1 MKFGPQPVKSCA
13 GAILAHSL
21 RSADG
26 RLNKGHILSA
36 DDLKAIEAA
45 GVSELVVAILEP
57 GDVPEDTAAA
67 RIAAAAQGPNVSLKK
82 AHKGRVNLE
91 SSAHGVLIVDV
102 IKLHEI
108 NSLDEGLTVA
118 SLETLAPI
126 RAKDLVASIKII
138 PFAIH
143 EDVVARAETVLAGR
157 PLLALAPFRHLRS
170 ALIQT
175 TLPHQSAKAR
185 GKTRRLIG
193 WRLEGLGNQIDSADE
208 VPHETTALSQAI
220 GAMIEGGA
228 ELLLIHGASAT
239 VDRRDVVP
247 AAIVE
252 AGGTIERFGMPVDP
266 GNLLVLGRIGEVP
279 AVGLPG
285 CAGSPKLN
293 GLDWVLER
301 LVAGQ
306 EISPEDFAAMGRGGL
321 LKETPDRPQ
330 PRRPSPAPSEPSS
343 AAARGAVLLAAG
355 SSERMGKENKLLS
368 RIEGVPLV
376 HRALHS
382 LKGAEIGQI
391 VVVLGH
397 QADEVRKALDGDG
410 LAFVEN
416 PDYEDGFASSLR
428 CGLKALSGVE
438 AVVVMLGDMPQ
449 VRPETIDRLF
459 KTIKAADGI
468 LVALPTW
475 QGKRGNPVV
484 WHRALFDPMI
494 DLEGDQGARSL
505 LKRYSAFVAEVPVD
519 DPGVCLDVDTEE
531 ALKALVSMQ
540 HHDDDTA

>member
-1 MKFGPQPVKSCA
+1 MKFGPQPLKSCA

-21 RSADG
+21 QSADV
-26 RLNKGHILSA
+26 RLNKGHVLSA

-45 GVSELVVAILEP
+45 GVSELVVAVLEP
-57 GDVPEDTAAA
+57 GDVPEDAAA
-67 RIAAAAQGPNVSLKK
+67 ERLAAAACGQNVRAKK

-91 SSAHGVLIVDV
+91 SSAHGVLIVDS
-102 IKLHEI
+102 IKLHKI

-138 PFAIH
+138 PFAIRA
-143 EDVVARAETVLAGR
+143 DVVARAETILAGK
-157 PLLALAPFRHLRS
+157 PLLSLAPFCHLRS

-185 GKTRRLIG
+185 DKTRRAID
-193 WRLEGLGNQIDSADE
+193 WRLAGLGNKLDRAEE
-208 VPHETTALSQAI
+208 VPHETTALAQAI

-247 AAIVE
+247 AAMVE

-266 GNLLVLGRIGEVP
+266 GNLLVLGRIGQVP

-306 EISPEDFAAMGRGGL
+306 EISPEDFAAMGKGGL

-330 PRRPSPAPSEPSS
+330 PRRPSPSLSGTPSGAP
-343 AAARGAVLLAAG
+343 RGAVLLAAG
-355 SSERMGKENKLLS
+355 SSERMGEENKLLS
-368 RIEGVPLV
+368 RIDGVPLV
-376 HRALHS
+376 HRALGS
-382 LKGAEIGQI
+382 LKGAAIEQI

-397 QADEVRKALDGDG
+397 QADEVRKVLDGDG
-410 LAFVEN
+410 LTFAEN
-416 PDYEDGFASSLR
+416 PEYEAGLASSLR

-438 AVVVMLGDMPQ
+438 AVAVMLGDMPE

-459 KTIKAADGI
+459 TTINAADGI
-468 LVALPTW
+468 LVAVPTW

-494 DLEGDQGARSL
+494 ELEGDQGARSL

-531 ALKALVSMQ
+531 ALRALQ
-540 HHDDDTA
+540 GD

>member
-1 MKFGPQPVKSCA
+1 MKFGPQPIKSCA

-21 RSADG
+21 RSTVG
-26 RLNKGHILSA
+26 RLNKGHVLSA

-57 GDVPEDTAAA
+57 DDVPEDAAAA
-67 RIAAAAQGPNVSLKK
+67 RIAAAARGPNVKAKK

-91 SSAHGVLIVDV
+91 SAAHGILILDV
-102 IKLHEI
+102 KKLHEI
-108 NSLDEGLTVA
+108 NSLNEGLTVA
-118 SLETLAPI
+118 SLETLAPV

-138 PFAIH
+138 PFAIPQ
-143 EDVVARAETVLAGR
+143 DVVARAETILAGR
-157 PLLALAPFRHLRS
+157 PLLSLAPFRHLRS

-175 TLPHQSAKAR
+175 TLPHQTAKAR
-185 GKTRRLIG
+185 DKTRRLIG
-193 WRLEGLGNQIDSADE
+193 WRLEGLGNKIDSTDE
-208 VPHETTALSQAI
+208 VPHETPALARAI

-266 GNLLVLGRIGEVP
+266 GNLLVLGRIGQVP
-279 AVGLPG
+279 VVGLPG
-285 CAGSPKLN
+285 CAGSPQLN

-301 LVAGQ
+301 LVADQ
-306 EISPEDFAAMGRGGL
+306 EISSQDFAAMGRGGL

-343 AAARGAVLLAAG
+343 GAARGAVLLAAG
-355 SSERMGKENKLLS
+355 RSERMGKENKLLC
-368 RIEGVPLV
+368 RIDGVPLV

-382 LKGAEIGQI
+382 LKGAKIGHI

-397 QADEVRKALDGDG
+397 QAAAVRKILDEDD

-416 PDYEDGFASSLR
+416 PDYEDGLAGSLA
-428 CGLKALSGVE
+428 CGLKALSGVA
-438 AVVVMLGDMPQ
+438 AVAVMLGDMPQ
-449 VRPETIDRLF
+449 VRPETIDLLF
-459 KTIKAADGI
+459 KTINAADGI

-475 QGKRGNPVV
+475 RGKRGNPVV
-484 WHRALFDPMI
+484 WHRALFEPMI
-494 DLEGDQGARSL
+494 ELDGDQGARSL

-519 DPGVCLDVDTEE
+519 DPGVCLDVDTED
-531 ALKALVSMQ
+531 ALKTLVSMQ
-540 HHDDDTA
+540 HHDDTA

>member
-1 MKFGPQPVKSCA
+1 M
-13 GAILAHSL
+13 
-21 RSADG
+21 
-26 RLNKGHILSA
+26 
-36 DDLKAIEAA
+36 
-45 GVSELVVAILEP
+45 
-57 GDVPEDTAAA
+57 
-67 RIAAAAQGPNVSLKK
+67 
-82 AHKGRVNLE
+82 
-91 SSAHGVLIVDV
+91 
-102 IKLHEI
+102 
-108 NSLDEGLTVA
+108 
-118 SLETLAPI
+118 
-126 RAKDLVASIKII
+126 
-138 PFAIH
+138 
-143 EDVVARAETVLAGR
+143 
-157 PLLALAPFRHLRS
+157 APFRHLRS

-185 GKTRRLIG
+185 DKTRRLIG
-193 WRLEGLGNQIDSADE
+193 WRLEGLGNQIDSADQ
-208 VPHETTALSQAI
+208 VPHETAALSQAI

-285 CAGSPKLN
+285 CAGSPKIN

-306 EISPEDFAAMGRGGL
+306 EISPEDFAAMGKGGL

-330 PRRPSPAPSEPSS
+330 PRRRSPRPSEASS
-343 AAARGAVLLAAG
+343 GAPRGAVLLAAG
-355 SSERMGKENKLLS
+355 SSERMGEENKLLS
-368 RIEGVPLV
+368 RIGGVPLV
-376 HRALHS
+376 NRALQS
-382 LKGAEIGQI
+382 LKAAAIGEI

-397 QADEVRKALDGDG
+397 QADEVRKVLDGDD
-410 LAFVEN
+410 LTFAEN
-416 PDYEDGFASSLR
+416 PDYEAGLASSLR
-428 CGLKALSGVE
+428 CGLKALPGVE
-438 AVVVMLGDMPQ
+438 AVAVMLGDMPQ
-449 VRPETIDRLF
+449 VRPETIERLF
-459 KTIKAADGI
+459 ETIDTADGI

-494 DLEGDQGARSL
+494 ELEGDQGARSL
-505 LKRYSAFVAEVPVD
+505 LERYSAFVAEVPVD

-531 ALKALVSMQ
+531 ALKALQ
-540 HHDDDTA
+540 GD